1 MAEEWPFYIVSGHAK
16 LPHDAAA
23 RSMYELLTVVAAVDP
38 ASGTVFDVSSTLIT
52 EAAQHFLQRLFT
64 GVSLDSPPDQVYE
77 TLQAYYWG
85 GAKKALAAAIR
96 DLYNTWSELRNG
108 SDHNIRPVGDS

>member
-1 MAEEWPFYIVSGHAK
+1 MTEEWPFYIVSGHAK

-23 RSMYELLTVVAAVDP
+23 RSMYEILTVVAAVDP
-38 ASGTVFDVSSTLIT
+38 ATGNVSDVSSTLIT

-64 GVSLDSPPDQVYE
+64 GVSLDSPPDHIYE

-96 DLYNTWSELRNG
+96 DLYNAWSELRSG
-108 SDHNIRPVGDS
+108 SDRNLGPAGGS